1 MPLSA
6 QKHVAIDHCVPLSA
20 LGKLLIR
27 LAGEPA
33 GDTPEIPGDIRL
45 EVAIAAQQPT
55 GMQDED
61 RLGLP
66 SRFTCPECHGTLW
79 EIPDGDVLR
88 YRCHVGHALTADAM
102 LAAQDQEAE
111 QMLWGL
117 LRSHQE
123 RARLVHRMA
132 EREQNAQLSEQLRGR
147 ARDCDEDAELIRK
160 FLTSSP
166 PRVSDPTGGA
176 SV

>member
-1 MPLSA
+1 
-6 QKHVAIDHCVPLSA
+6 
-20 LGKLLIR
+20 
-27 LAGEPA
+27 
-33 GDTPEIPGDIRL
+33 
-45 EVAIAAQQPT
+45 
-55 GMQDED
+55 MQDED

-66 SRFTCPECHGTLW
+66 SRFSCPECHGTLW

-102 LAAQDQEAE
+102 LAAQDHEAE

-123 RARLVHRMA
+123 RAHLVHRMA
-132 EREQNAQLSEQLRGR
+132 EREQNAQLSEQLQDR
-147 ARDCDEDAELIRK
+147 ARDYDEDAELIRN

-166 PRVSDPTGGA
+166 PRVSDPTEGG